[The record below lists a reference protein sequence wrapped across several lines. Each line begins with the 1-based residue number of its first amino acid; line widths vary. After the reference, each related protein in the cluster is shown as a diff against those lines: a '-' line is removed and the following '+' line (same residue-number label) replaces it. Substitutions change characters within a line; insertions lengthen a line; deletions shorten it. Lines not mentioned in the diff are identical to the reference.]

1 KPNTWRDLI
10 DVCLDLCAK
19 KYTAPQRLAI
29 GGRSAGGITVGRA
42 LTERPDLFAAVIDGV
57 GWSNPLR
64 YVAEQNGYG
73 EEPEWGRISEQAG
86 YRALKGIDSYQAVRP
101 GTAYPAV
108 LLTTGVT
115 DPRVAPFHVAK
126 MAARLQAC
134 TSSGKPV
141 LLRVDFDAGHGIG
154 STRAQ
159 QDREAADTYAFLLW
173 QTGVRAFQPA

>member
-1 KPNTWRDLI
+1 M
-10 DVCLDLCAK
+10 
-19 KYTAPQRLAI
+19 
-29 GGRSAGGITVGRA
+29 GRA
-42 LTERPDLFAAVIDGV
+42 LTERPELFAAVVDGV

-73 EEPEWGRISEQAG
+73 EEPEWGAIREESG
-86 YRALKGIDSYQAVRP
+86 YRALKSIDSYQALKP

-115 DPRVAPFHVAK
+115 DPRVGPFHVAK
-126 MAARLQAC
+126 MTARLQVC
-134 TSSGKPV
+134 SSSGKPI
-141 LLRVDFDAGHGIG
+141 LLRVEFDAGHGIG

-173 QTGVRAFQPA
+173 RTGVAAYQPPAAALKGS